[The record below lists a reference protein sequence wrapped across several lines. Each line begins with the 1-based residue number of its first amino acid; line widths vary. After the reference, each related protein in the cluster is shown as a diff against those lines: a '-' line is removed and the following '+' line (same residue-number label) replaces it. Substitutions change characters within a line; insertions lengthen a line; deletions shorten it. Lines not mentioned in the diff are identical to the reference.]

1 MDISSRRH
9 AFPNGGQCDENS
21 QMETIGF
28 HLDPIKGANGM
39 TDRPEQR
46 RDRVEVLREL
56 ADFLEQDGDRNVVPY
71 WFLRE
76 VADEIT
82 SLRSALAESNN

>member
-1 MDISSRRH
+1 MS
-9 AFPNGGQCDENS
+9 
-21 QMETIGF
+21 
-28 HLDPIKGANGM
+28 
-39 TDRPEQR
+39 DRPQQR

-76 VADEIT
+76 VADEIED
-82 SLRSALAESNN
+82 LRSNQKSI